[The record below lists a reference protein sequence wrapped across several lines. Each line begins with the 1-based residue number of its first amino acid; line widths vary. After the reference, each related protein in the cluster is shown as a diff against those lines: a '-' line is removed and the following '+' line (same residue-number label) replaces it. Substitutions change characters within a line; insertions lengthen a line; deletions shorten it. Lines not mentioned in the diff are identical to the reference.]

1 MECLSSL
8 LQGKIQ
14 PEKILYERG
23 YLYVAGVDE
32 AGRGPLAG
40 PVVAS
45 AVIFS
50 QNWNHP
56 EIQDSKKLTEKAR
69 SKLYPIINKNALAW
83 SWALVEPDEID
94 RINILQASLMAMK
107 KAVETLS
114 LKPDYIIVD
123 GIHPIP
129 ISISQTPIK
138 KGDSN
143 SLTIAAASIMAK
155 VVRDFIM
162 QKYHVLF
169 PHYNFA
175 RHKGYATREHLRA
188 LTVFGCSPIHRKSF
202 KGVVHSKENQLG

>member
-45 AVIFS
+45 AVI
-50 QNWNHP
+50 
-56 EIQDSKKLTEKAR
+56 QDSKKLTEKAR
-69 SKLYPIINKNALAW
+69 ANLYPIINENALAW

-138 KGDSN
+138 KGDAN

-202 KGVVHSKENQLG
+202 KGVVHGNENPRG